1 MEGERDSRVLLCR
14 NCNSAWSCDRG
25 IFTLV
30 EFAVMTGPQG
40 MGEIAT
46 YLPFWRME
54 PRFEG
59 LDLASWADLIRI
71 ANLPKAITHAFEAA
85 SLYFWSPAF
94 KVNPALYARWCRQMT
109 ISRPLGDEDGRL
121 PQTSLYPVTLSL
133 GEAAEGIV
141 VNLAQM
147 IMNKRKYYP
156 KLAGLRVTLEE
167 SRLEYH
173 PFVLDHNELL
183 HATLRFPIDPTAL
196 ACGLR
201 M

>member
-1 MEGERDSRVLLCR
+1 
-14 NCNSAWSCDRG
+14 
-25 IFTLV
+25 
-30 EFAVMTGPQG
+30 
-40 MGEIAT
+40 
-46 YLPFWRME
+46 
-54 PRFEG
+54 
-59 LDLASWADLIRI
+59 
-71 ANLPKAITHAFEAA
+71 
-85 SLYFWSPAF
+85 
-94 KVNPALYARWCRQMT
+94 MT
-109 ISRPLGDEDGRL
+109 IFRPMGDGADRL
-121 PQTSLYPVTLSL
+121 PQTSLYPVTLPL

-141 VNLAQM
+141 VSLAQM

-196 ACGLR
+196 ANGLR